1 MILNATARP
10 GNAAS
15 LPWLIWLHGFLGSQ
29 QEWQQ
34 VAEQFS
40 DYPQLFIDLPGHGG
54 SADVRVASFEE
65 TCALL
70 DATLAHHAV
79 TQYWLIGY
87 SLGGRIAMHYAC
99 GKPRHGLLGLIV
111 EGSHPGLTDPQ
122 EREARIASDSHW
134 ASKFREAPLEQVLNA
149 WYQQPV
155 FANLSATA
163 RAELVALRRRNHP
176 QALAAMLEAT
186 SLGRQADLRG
196 QLSRLPHPF
205 IYFCGEQDS
214 KFRGIATTLNVPCRL
229 ITAAGHNAH
238 REAPLA
244 FAQSL
249 SPLLPQP
256 D

>member
-10 GNAAS
+10 GKTAS
-15 LPWLIWLHGFLGSQ
+15 QPWLVWLHGFLGSQ

-34 VAEQFS
+34 VAAEFS
-40 DYPQLFIDLPGHGG
+40 EPGHLFIDLPGHGG
-54 SADVRVASFEE
+54 SADVRVASFDE
-65 TCALL
+65 TCILL
-70 DATLAHHAV
+70 DATLAHHAIS
-79 TQYWLIGY
+79 QYWLIGY

-99 GKPRHGLLGLIV
+99 GKPRPGLQGLIV

-122 EREARIASDSHW
+122 ERDARIASDSRW
-134 ASKFREAPLEQVLNA
+134 ASQFREAPLEQVLNA

-155 FANLSATA
+155 FATLSAAA
-163 RAELVALRRRNHP
+163 REELVALRRHNNPH
-176 QALAAMLEAT
+176 ALADMLEAT

-196 QLSRLPHPF
+196 QLSQLPHPF

-214 KFRGIATTLNVPCRL
+214 KFRGIATTLNVPCHL